1 MPVSLLREWVA
12 FDKYIE
18 PFGRE
23 WHQAGML
30 AALTIAPH
38 VRGKA
43 PKPEDFMPIKRP
55 PMTGEEIAAEL
66 SKLGRHA
73 HGQG

>member
-1 MPVSLLREWVA
+1 MA
-12 FDKYIE
+12 FDRYVE

-23 WHQAGML
+23 WQQTGTL

-38 VRGKA
+38 VKGKT
-43 PKPEDFMPIKRP
+43 PKPEDFMPIRRT

-66 SKLGRHA
+66 AKLKPPS
-73 HGQG
+73 HGQT